1 MPATTPAYLR
11 GSLRS
16 MTAIGWNQ
24 KTIEEFHAKQGRG
37 VGPWRDNLLLL
48 TAKGVKSGDEIT
60 TPLVFRKDGDHYV
73 VVASKGGAPHH
84 PQWLHNL
91 EANPIVEIEL
101 AKDGGT
107 ETFKAKA
114 KPIMSGPERDRLYE
128 HLSEVWPGFRDYQ
141 QRTER
146 TIPVVVL
153 ERVPG

>member
-1 MPATTPAYLR
+1 MAGQPASADCK
-11 GSLRS
+11 GS
-16 MTAIGWNQ
+16 
-24 KTIEEFHAKQGRG
+24 EERR
-37 VGPWRDNLLLL
+37 RDND
-48 TAKGVKSGDEIT
+48 APRIW
-60 TPLVFRKDGDHYV
+60 KDGDHYV